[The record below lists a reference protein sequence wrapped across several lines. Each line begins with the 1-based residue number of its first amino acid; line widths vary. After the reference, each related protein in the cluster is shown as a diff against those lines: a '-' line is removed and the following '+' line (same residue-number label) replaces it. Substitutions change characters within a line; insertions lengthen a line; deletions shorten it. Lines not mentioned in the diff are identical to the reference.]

1 MFDYALY
8 GNRLNFYSHLIL
20 DCDTVLGGMLEAD
33 ISIRE
38 ENDENLENFR
48 QFSPY

>member
-1 MFDYALY
+1 MLFGKPPNFLY
-8 GNRLNFYSHLIL
+8 IL

-48 QFSPY
+48 QFFPY